1 MAIRRLVATSLWAAF
16 LGNKAHFF
24 RFCVCQSCNRL
35 VAGFFVP
42 AWFALRA
49 FYWEVVMSASN
60 PDIWT
65 IAVTW
70 LSQHKSVIAGFA
82 MSVSVALLR
91 LRGDQQ
97 KTRLEKISEA
107 VLCGLLT
114 VTVYHGF
121 RMFGLQH
128 ESAAIFIGGAVG
140 CLGAQEVRELMQS
153 VINPVISAIASK
165 RGGKNG
171 PY

>member
-1 MAIRRLVATSLWAAF
+1 
-16 LGNKAHFF
+16 
-24 RFCVCQSCNRL
+24 
-35 VAGFFVP
+35 
-42 AWFALRA
+42 
-49 FYWEVVMSASN
+49 MSASN

-70 LSQHKSVIAGFA
+70 LSQHKSVISGFI

-91 LRGDQQ
+91 LREDTQ
-97 KTRLEKISEA
+97 RSRVEKITEA

-121 RMFGLQH
+121 RMFGIQN

-140 CLGAQEVRELMQS
+140 CLGAQEVRTL
-153 VINPVISAIASK
+153 INNFIKPVISAVVDK
-165 RGGKNG
+165 RGDNNG

>member
-1 MAIRRLVATSLWAAF
+1 MTELMTKIFDPKTVSLETIGGTRGSGRINREQVINAVAMA
-16 LGNKAHFF
+16 GQKAP
-24 RFCVCQSCNRL
+24 Q
-35 VAGFFVP
+35 GFD
-42 AWFALRA
+42 ALM
-49 FYWEVVMSASN
+49 V
-60 PDIWT
+60 
-65 IAVTW
+65 
-70 LSQHKSVIAGFA
+70 
-82 MSVSVALLR
+82 
-91 LRGDQQ
+91 
-97 KTRLEKISEA
+97 KISEA

-165 RGGKNG
+165 RGVKNG

>member
-1 MAIRRLVATSLWAAF
+1 
-16 LGNKAHFF
+16 
-24 RFCVCQSCNRL
+24 
-35 VAGFFVP
+35 
-42 AWFALRA
+42 
-49 FYWEVVMSASN
+49 MSASN

-140 CLGAQEVRELMQS
+140 VLRGSGGPRTDAVGDQPRDLRHRE
-153 VINPVISAIASK
+153 
-165 RGGKNG
+165 
-171 PY
+171 

>member
-1 MAIRRLVATSLWAAF
+1 
-16 LGNKAHFF
+16 
-24 RFCVCQSCNRL
+24 
-35 VAGFFVP
+35 
-42 AWFALRA
+42 
-49 FYWEVVMSASN
+49 MSASN

-65 IAVTW
+65 VAVTW

-128 ESAAIFIGGAVG
+128 ESEAIFIGGVVG
-140 CLGAQEVRELMQS
+140 CLGALEVRELMQS
-153 VINPVISAIASK
+153 VINPMISAIASK
-165 RGGKNG
+165 RGGNNG